1 MLHLYG
7 QGLPRRA
14 PKRRGRRAVSLT
26 QPHIFNRFE
35 EPSKHSIIQP
45 YSSKKR
51 KVSDRNDGITVNVS
65 GKKYFFTGRL
75 LSLFPNSLL
84 AHRRKRAFFYDS
96 IRDELFFDRNR
107 TAFETVFHFYVSK
120 GRLMF
125 PDENFPEQ
133 LLADELYFFGLYE
146 YINEDIKK
154 TKLALPSA
162 LTKRQVMPLRKC
174 QREVWKIFEVPD
186 SNALARLVN
195 LFSLLVIVCSAII
208 LCVDTLPTFRN
219 YKAVTL
225 ASNAASNTSKNSS
238 YGNHSTKTQKI
249 GIVHILEASCISW
262 FTLELIARFSVSP
275 EKRKFFVQALNIID
289 LVVIVPFYISLFIS
303 FGSIRVSLYI
313 LRILRLSRVFR
324 VLKISRYVTTMKV
337 LGKTFKDSIGDL
349 WTMLFLNII
358 GTVLFGSIAYY
369 CEQWHEGTKFESIP
383 VSCWWAMVTITT
395 LGYGDIVPKTLG
407 KNEISL
413 VGLFLSLVSI
423 HSSVV
428 WVTFLS
434 NWDPANRERFY
445 LNLRGQLCTGRS
457 W

>member
-219 YKAVTL
+219 YKPVTL

-238 YGNHSTKTQKI
+238 YGNHSKKK
-249 GIVHILEASCISW
+249 V
-262 FTLELIARFSVSP
+262 
-275 EKRKFFVQALNIID
+275 VQ
-289 LVVIVPFYISLFIS
+289 
-303 FGSIRVSLYI
+303 
-313 LRILRLSRVFR
+313 
-324 VLKISRYVTTMKV
+324 
-337 LGKTFKDSIGDL
+337 
-349 WTMLFLNII
+349 W
-358 GTVLFGSIAYY
+358 
-369 CEQWHEGTKFESIP
+369 Q
-383 VSCWWAMVTITT
+383 
-395 LGYGDIVPKTLG
+395 
-407 KNEISL
+407 
-413 VGLFLSLVSI
+413 
-423 HSSVV
+423 
-428 WVTFLS
+428 
-434 NWDPANRERFY
+434 
-445 LNLRGQLCTGRS
+445 
-457 W
+457 